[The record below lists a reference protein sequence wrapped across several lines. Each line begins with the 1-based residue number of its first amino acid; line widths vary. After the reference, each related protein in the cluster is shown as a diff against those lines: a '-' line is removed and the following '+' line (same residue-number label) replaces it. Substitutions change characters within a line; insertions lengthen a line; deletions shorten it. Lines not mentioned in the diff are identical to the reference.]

1 VRVDANMGS
10 SESFNSGTN
19 TNNFL
24 TGFKGL
30 FKRVIGANKSDYID
44 QRSAEK

>member
-1 VRVDANMGS
+1 MRVEANMGS

-30 FKRVIGANKSDYID
+30 FKRVIGAKESDYVD